1 MTKWFNKHVS
11 DIFVRK
17 AQIDGYRA
25 RSVYKLQEICE
36 ANKLFIGPK
45 SIVIFL
51 QFNVCIA

>member
-51 QFNVCIA
+51 QFNV